1 MLKKIIVLLIL
12 IIVITG
18 LAVNYF
24 LNLDSLEDEGSLED
38 EISEMLKELKQ
49 EIAIEADVQSTELK
63 WIVNVD
69 PEIKDVS
76 IEAKG
81 FEVKRISEEQYTK
94 IKSFLENKGFERD
107 PYNMLDGTFV
117 GLTGYRKDQ
126 LVCTVSGGTTGYK
139 EAEGQWIPSEPDK
152 YDITIKCG
160 KLEKTIMEYQTAH
173 WNNYENEK
181 YGYSFKYPKPCLYG
195 GLPGYCKQSPLE
207 ERPRECFCYFN
218 AEDPNSVSL
227 GTYTGTKSDLTGAAF
242 VVFHSIY
249 VDHYSPPAGTDLVN
263 WVKENYAYYEDIP
276 DEINMEI
283 DGIPALKVYTPKS
296 PMAWSQEDIYFIRN
310 DKVFKISMLDVDN
323 KDNKELYTKML
334 FTFRFIEILEKET
347 IEVIMGDNFPISL
360 EANPTTGYEWEVE
373 FDSDYLELV
382 NKEYIADSDE
392 SLVGAGGHRIFNFLA
407 LKSGNTSIKFS
418 YLRSWEGN
426 AIKTQV
432 YEITITE

>member
-1 MLKKIIVLLIL
+1 MLKKIIVLLML

-18 LAVNYF
+18 AAVNYF
-24 LNLDSLEDEGSLED
+24 LNTDSLED
-38 EISEMLKELKQ
+38 EISEILKELKQ
-49 EIAIEADVQSTELK
+49 EIAIEADIQSTELK

-69 PEIKDVS
+69 PKVQDVS

-81 FEVKRISEEQYTK
+81 FEVKRISEEQFTK
-94 IKSFLENKGFERD
+94 IDSFLKNKGFELD
-107 PYNMLDGTFV
+107 LYNMADGTFV
-117 GLTGYRKDQ
+117 ALKGYRKDQ
-126 LVCTVSGGTTGYK
+126 LVCAVSGGTTGYK

-160 KLEKTIMEYQTAH
+160 RLEKTIMEYQTAD
-173 WNNYENEK
+173 WNNYENQK

-195 GLPGYCKQSPLE
+195 GLPGYCKQSPPE
-207 ERPRECFCYFN
+207 ERPRECLCYFN

-227 GTYTGTKSDLTGAAF
+227 GTYTGTKSDLTGASF

-249 VDHYSPPAGTDLVN
+249 VDYYSPAAGTDLVN
-263 WVKENYAYYEDIP
+263 WVKENFSYYEDIP

-283 DGIPALKVYTPKS
+283 DGIPALRVYTPKS
-296 PMAWSQEDIYFIRN
+296 QMAWSQEDIYFIRN
-310 DKVFKISMLDVDN
+310 DKVFQISMLDVDN

-334 FTFRFIEILEKET
+334 FTFRFIEILEEET
-347 IEVIMGDNFPISL
+347 IGVVMGDNFSISL

-382 NKEYIADSDE
+382 NKEYIPDSDE
-392 SLVGAGGHRIFNFLA
+392 SLVGAGGHQTFNFLA
-407 LKSGNTSIKFS
+407 LKSGNTSIKLS

-426 AIKTQV
+426 AIKIQV
-432 YEITITE
+432 YDITITE